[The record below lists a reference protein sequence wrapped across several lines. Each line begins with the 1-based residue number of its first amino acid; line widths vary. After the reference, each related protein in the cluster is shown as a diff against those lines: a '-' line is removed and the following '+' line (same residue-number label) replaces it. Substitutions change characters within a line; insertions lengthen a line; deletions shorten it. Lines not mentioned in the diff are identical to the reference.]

1 MKCIKVHKDELNK
14 VIKQIHVNPFFKV
27 YYSKDYAYIPVYEEI
42 SGYDIIEC
50 NPPRKTPKLNEIING
65 VRSYYVIGDIALV
78 TPKINIDKELLAKT
92 IMETNPRIKSVFIR
106 KKVKGELR
114 VNQIEFAGGE
124 NKTQT
129 IYKENGLKFL
139 VDINKVYVNPS
150 MSNERQKIVNEIE
163 CGKIVDLFTGYGAIA
178 IHLARKCGYI
188 VAGDLNLE
196 GLLLLKESINYNK
209 LKGEIDVVN
218 YDAKYLPFRDK
229 TFDLG
234 IADNPTIVSQFKE
247 EICRVCKEAFFYIL
261 AHSTEEAS
269 NLIGLANWVK
279 VNDYSKDL
287 FIFKGRIRCQ

>member
-1 MKCIKVHKDELNK
+1 
-14 VIKQIHVNPFFKV
+14 
-27 YYSKDYAYIPVYEEI
+27 
-42 SGYDIIEC
+42 
-50 NPPRKTPKLNEIING
+50 
-65 VRSYYVIGDIALV
+65 
-78 TPKINIDKELLAKT
+78 
-92 IMETNPRIKSVFIR
+92 
-106 KKVKGELR
+106 
-114 VNQIEFAGGE
+114 
-124 NKTQT
+124 
-129 IYKENGLKFL
+129 
-139 VDINKVYVNPS
+139 

>member
-1 MKCIKVHKDELNK
+1 
-14 VIKQIHVNPFFKV
+14 
-27 YYSKDYAYIPVYEEI
+27 
-42 SGYDIIEC
+42 
-50 NPPRKTPKLNEIING
+50 
-65 VRSYYVIGDIALV
+65 
-78 TPKINIDKELLAKT
+78 
-92 IMETNPRIKSVFIR
+92 
-106 KKVKGELR
+106 
-114 VNQIEFAGGE
+114 
-124 NKTQT
+124 
-129 IYKENGLKFL
+129 
-139 VDINKVYVNPS
+139 

-287 FIFKGRIRCQ
+287 FIFKGESDVSNIATILLWSVLSFLTISLLMSFADLSELIITVASHM